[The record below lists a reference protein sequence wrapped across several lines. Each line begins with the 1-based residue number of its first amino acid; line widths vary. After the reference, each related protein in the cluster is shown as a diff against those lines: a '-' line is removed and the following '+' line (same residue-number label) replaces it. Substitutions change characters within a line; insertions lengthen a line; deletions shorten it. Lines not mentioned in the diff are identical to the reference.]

1 VPGKRQARDI
11 GGPTMWRNPSVAATA
26 GNPV

>member
-11 GGPTMWRNPSVAATA
+11 GGPTMWRNPSVAATT
-26 GNPV
+26 GYPI